1 MDLKRPIIKITS
13 VLFAAIV
20 LLSTALIPVQSQN
33 TSGMAIETS
42 KSNGAKRV
50 LLISI
55 DGMHA
60 LDLENFVVANP
71 QSTLAQLKKHG
82 ITYTNASTSRPSDSF
97 PGLLAQITG
106 GSTVST
112 GVWYDD
118 SYDRTLSPPGSS
130 CATVGTE
137 VLYDES
143 IDKDSSSI
151 DGGGGGNNLNAIDP
165 AKLPLDPKKGCKPV
179 YPHSYL
185 RVNTI
190 FEVIKTHGG
199 RTAWSD
205 KHPAYD
211 IVNGPSGKGVDDL
224 YNPEIAANNSIATSS
239 VPAAEAYDDLKVKAI
254 INEIDGFDHTGA
266 VFVGVPTIFGMNFQ
280 AVSVAQKL
288 SGNGYTDNRG
298 TPSLG
303 LMDALNHTDQSI
315 GKMVQELQKKGLF
328 SSTLIIISAKHGQSP
343 IDPSRSKII
352 DKNLIPNLVNGIQVN
367 LLAQATQDDISLLW
381 LTNRSLID
389 KVVNDLNANQSQFKI
404 QEIYSGESLKLQ
416 FNDPQDDP
424 RVPDIIVQ
432 PELGVIYAKTTATK
446 IAEHGGFSDNDT
458 NVALLVSF
466 PGLHRQEIK
475 TPVQTAQ
482 IAPTILAALGLNP
495 QALEA
500 VQIEHTSVLP
510 GLSF

>member
-1 MDLKRPIIKITS
+1 
-13 VLFAAIV
+13 
-20 LLSTALIPVQSQN
+20 
-33 TSGMAIETS
+33 
-42 KSNGAKRV
+42 
-50 LLISI
+50 
-55 DGMHA
+55 
-60 LDLENFVVANP
+60 
-71 QSTLAQLKKHG
+71 
-82 ITYTNASTSRPSDSF
+82 
-97 PGLLAQITG
+97 
-106 GSTVST
+106 
-112 GVWYDD
+112 
-118 SYDRTLSPPGSS
+118 
-130 CATVGTE
+130 
-137 VLYDES
+137 
-143 IDKDSSSI
+143 
-151 DGGGGGNNLNAIDP
+151 
-165 AKLPLDPKKGCKPV
+165 
-179 YPHSYL
+179 
-185 RVNTI
+185 
-190 FEVIKTHGG
+190 
-199 RTAWSD
+199 
-205 KHPAYD
+205 
-211 IVNGPSGKGVDDL
+211 
-224 YNPEIAANNSIATSS
+224 
-239 VPAAEAYDDLKVKAI
+239 
-254 INEIDGFDHTGA
+254 
-266 VFVGVPTIFGMNFQ
+266 MNFQ

-352 DKNLIPNLVNGIQVN
+352 DKNLIPNLVNGIQAN

-381 LTNRSLID
+381 LTNQSLID

-466 PGLHRQEIK
+466 PRLHRQEIK